1 MLVPSNTLRGL
12 EARDWVRAGMDA
24 VRRDIATGMPR
35 SLLAERHGPFL
46 LHWDGKLLAAGM
58 RMLGEAGI
66 EPFVGLRDEF
76 ATQEVTVPAASLSG
90 DDGVPAV
97 TFGRPQRVYAIRLP
111 ALQRASGPTVRGV
124 RLAWEGRERGAV
136 RGAVPTLPA
145 DGAQDGTVWV
155 NDVIDGFR
163 IEADDLDRLRGAR
176 LVVLVP
182 PRQ

>member
-1 MLVPSNTLRGL
+1 
-12 EARDWVRAGMDA
+12 
-24 VRRDIATGMPR
+24 
-35 SLLAERHGPFL
+35 
-46 LHWDGKLLAAGM
+46 
-58 RMLGEAGI
+58 
-66 EPFVGLRDEF
+66 LRDEF
-76 ATQEVTVPAASLSG
+76 TIQEVTVPAAPAGG
-90 DDGVPAV
+90 DAEQDGVPAV

-163 IEADDLDRLRGAR
+163 TEADDRDGLRGAR

>member
-1 MLVPSNTLRGL
+1 LNTLRGF
-12 EARDWVRAGMDA
+12 EARDWVRTGMDA

-46 LHWDGKLLAAGM
+46 LHWDGKRLAAGM

-76 ATQEVTVPAASLSG
+76 TIQEVTVPAAPAGG
-90 DDGVPAV
+90 DAGQDSVPAV

-111 ALQRASGPTVRGV
+111 ASHRGV

-163 IEADDLDRLRGAR
+163 IEADDLRRLRGAR
-176 LVVLVP
+176 LVILVP

>member
-1 MLVPSNTLRGL
+1 
-12 EARDWVRAGMDA
+12 
-24 VRRDIATGMPR
+24 
-35 SLLAERHGPFL
+35 
-46 LHWDGKLLAAGM
+46 
-58 RMLGEAGI
+58 
-66 EPFVGLRDEF
+66 
-76 ATQEVTVPAASLSG
+76 Q
-90 DDGVPAV
+90 DGVPAV

-111 ALQRASGPTVRGV
+111 ALQRAGGPTVRDV
-124 RLAWEGRERGAV
+124 TLAWEGRERGAV

-182 PRQ
+182 PRQRVARWPAPTTAGRPARLLSPPACAYW